1 MRTFLFSVVLFIG
14 SNALALGDLNSIF
27 EALKDKPVNYAP
39 TGQICEQ
46 VARLKYAE
54 VYDPSQFDLN
64 VGVEYKV
71 NGTTIGELDL
81 VITDKSNHQVALV
94 GEVKCWRNV
103 QGALNKAHKQRARFI
118 STLQSQGNRIVFSA
132 KEGASFNAGQFS
144 NPKYVAISTLGTV
157 SSGFDTEI
165 EYSLDEM
172 MQLRDRIMQCQ
183 AEGKCPTN

>member
-1 MRTFLFSVVLFIG
+1 MRTLIFSVLLFIG
-14 SNALALGDLNSIF
+14 SNAHALGDLKSIF
-27 EALKDKPVNYAP
+27 DALKDKPVNYEP

-71 NGTTIGELDL
+71 SGTTIGELDL
-81 VITDKSNHQVALV
+81 VITNKSNHQVALV

-118 STLQSQGNRIVFSA
+118 STLQSQGNRIVFLA
-132 KEGASFNAGQFS
+132 KEGAPFKAAQFV

-172 MQLRDRIMQCQ
+172 LQLRESLMRCQ
-183 AEGKCPTN
+183 AEGKCPTE